1 MLCAL
6 HSRVHHTGRGCP
18 YCAYIISSMIALTPS
33 GPRKCSQIDPCFGSK
48 SSANVKK
55 GQHPRSKA
63 MNCTSLFAQAS
74 LPGKRK
80 AYPSANSFTCC
91 TSLKSSLTSSLL
103 VTCSDPVKVQA
114 SGTSSVK
121 NSVSCS
127 MSLNAFLSCDN
138 LHSSGSVFQLPGTN
152 RHVET
157 VLHRSQGTYPTVVV
171 SARRIVSVIEIE
183 HDTFEILDARHG

>member
-1 MLCAL
+1 M
-6 HSRVHHTGRGCP
+6 
-18 YCAYIISSMIALTPS
+18 MALTPS
-33 GPRKCSQIDPCFGSK
+33 GPRKCSQIGPCSGSK
-48 SSANVKK
+48 TRANVKK
-55 GQHPRSKA
+55 GQQPRSKV

-91 TSLKSSLTSSLL
+91 TSLKSSLTSPLR

-121 NSVSCS
+121 ISVSCS
-127 MSLNAFLSCDN
+127 MSLNPFLSGYN
-138 LHSSGSVFQLPGTN
+138 VPLLGSVFQFPGTN
-152 RHVET
+152 RHIKT

-171 SARRIVSVIEIE
+171 STRRIVSVVEIE
-183 HDTFEILDARHG
+183 HDTFKILDARHW